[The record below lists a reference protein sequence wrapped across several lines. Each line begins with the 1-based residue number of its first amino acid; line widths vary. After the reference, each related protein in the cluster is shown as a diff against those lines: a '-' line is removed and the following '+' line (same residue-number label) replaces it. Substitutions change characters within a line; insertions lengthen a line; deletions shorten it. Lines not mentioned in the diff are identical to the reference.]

1 MDGPDTTRRRWV
13 APGLAQLF
21 EIVLDAAGDRRDL
34 TLGERDRF
42 FAAGQ
47 TAVDSG
53 GSLSELI
60 DGYLAG
66 AGQLWEQVFG
76 SIEPD
81 GALEVGRSLRRV
93 SESAVGALAEGFE
106 SAQRR
111 FIRAEESLRREL
123 FDDLLGGRLRDDP
136 LDERAT
142 LAGLPTGVG
151 FAVAV
156 AETDQALSDSGPIH
170 LRADTA
176 LAGRAPDRGLITF
189 TKAGQLVVLLPKGTP
204 GDLGFVHDELM
215 SVHDADWWVGVG
227 GRADDLGAVDRAY
240 QEAREALGL
249 CRLFGSA
256 RVGVY
261 DTMLAHRVLAGSP
274 EVAAELVAAV
284 LGPLERSSRGDL
296 LETLE
301 TFIAHGG
308 NMAAVARA
316 MALGPRTV
324 SYRLDRI
331 AELTGWSAREADG
344 RFTLELAL
352 RCRPLVGRRSAG
364 GASSA
369 RKRGR

>member
-1 MDGPDTTRRRWV
+1 MDGSEASGRPWV

-111 FIRAEESLRREL
+111 FIRAEESVRREL
-123 FDDLLGGRLRDDP
+123 FDDLLGGRVRDDP
-136 LDERAT
+136 LGERAA
-142 LAGLPTGVG
+142 LAGLPADGG
-151 FAVAV
+151 FCVAV

-170 LRADTA
+170 LRADAA

-189 TKAGQLVVLLPKGTP
+189 TKGGQLVILLPDGTP
-204 GDLGFVHDELM
+204 TDLRFVHDELTEAHRA
-215 SVHDADWWVGVG
+215 SWWVGIG
-227 GRADDLGAVDRAY
+227 GRAADLTAVEQAY
-240 QEAREALGL
+240 QEARDALGL
-249 CRLFGSA
+249 CRIFGST

-261 DTMLAHRVLAGSP
+261 DTMLEQRLLAGAP
-274 EVAAELVAAV
+274 DVAAELVATV
-284 LGPLERSSRGDL
+284 LGPLEQSSRGDL

-301 TFIAHGG
+301 TFVDHGG

-316 MALGPRTV
+316 MSLGPRTV

-331 AELTGWSAREADG
+331 TELTGWSAREADG

-352 RCRPLVGRRSAG
+352 RCRPLVGRRGAG
-364 GASSA
+364 GVSSA
-369 RKRGR
+369 RHRSR